1 MSMKSVFITII
12 LIASLFSAQA
22 QKISGKVANHDK
34 GDMDVVLTMFGFE
47 KLVKIG
53 TMSADGTLEIDLSDD
68 PSGTLSS
75 EEREFYID
83 KLAYGFQYVCGNPD
97 DFPEGEP
104 KIARDAGFI
113 ALWANDTWAGT
124 LFPVTDEKLRL
135 WMEDDGYNDAVE
147 GSFYKVLLVTE
158 DLELKKQCLN
168 WNYYAEKDVEVN
180 LEYDI
185 RLKKGLNLVEYQIQS
200 VFKTDPD
207 VRAAFPVKI
216 KMTNPVEIQSITWM
230 ANYFY

>member
-1 MSMKSVFITII
+1 MKRILCSII
-12 LIASLFSAQA
+12 LALFLFSVQA
-22 QKISGKVANHDK
+22 QIFSGKIAGHNK

-53 TMSADGTLEIDLSDD
+53 TLSAEGTLEINLSDD
-68 PSGTLSS
+68 PSGMLTN
-75 EEREFYID
+75 EDREFYID
-83 KLAYGFQYVCGNPD
+83 RLVYGFQYVCGNPD
-97 DFPEGEP
+97 DFPEGVP

-147 GSFYKVLLVTE
+147 ASFYKVLLVTE
-158 DLELKKQCLN
+158 DVELKKQCTN
-168 WNYYAEKDVEVN
+168 SDYYDGKNVEVN
-180 LEYDI
+180 LDYDI

-200 VFKTDPD
+200 VHKTDPD
-207 VRAAFPVKI
+207 VRAAFPDKV
-216 KMTNPVEIQSITWM
+216 KMTNPVESPLIMWM
-230 ANYFY
+230 ASYFY

>member
-1 MSMKSVFITII
+1 MKKISI
-12 LIASLFSAQA
+12 LILVAIVSFSALA
-22 QKISGKVANHDK
+22 QKYSGKLANHEK
-34 GDMDVVLTMFGFE
+34 GEMDVVLTIFGFE

-53 TMSADGTLEIDLSDD
+53 TLSADGTLEIDLSED
-68 PSGTLSS
+68 PSSMLTD

-83 KLAYGFQYVCGNPD
+83 RLVYGFQYVCGNPD

-124 LFPVTDEKLRL
+124 LFPVTEEKLRL

-147 GSFYKVLLVTE
+147 ASFYKVLLVTE
-158 DLELKKQCLN
+158 DVNLKKQCN
-168 WNYYAEKDVEVN
+168 NSDYYDGENVEVN

-200 VFKTDPD
+200 VYKTDPD
-207 VRAAFPVKI
+207 VRAAFPVKV
-216 KMTNPVEIQSITWM
+216 KMTNSDENPSIKWL
-230 ANYFY
+230 ASYFY

>member
-1 MSMKSVFITII
+1 MKVTFVF
-12 LIASLFSAQA
+12 LFSVMLFLAQG
-22 QKISGKVANHDK
+22 QTLTGKVANHEK
-34 GDMDVVLTMFGFE
+34 GDMDVVLTIFGFE

-53 TMSADGTLEIDLSDD
+53 TLSADGTLEIDLSDD
-68 PSGTLSS
+68 PSGMLTG

-83 KLAYGFQYVCGNPD
+83 RLVYGFQYVCGNPD

-158 DLELKKQCLN
+158 NVELKKQCN
-168 WNYYAEKDVEVN
+168 NYDYYDGKDVEVN
-180 LEYDI
+180 LDYDL
-185 RLKKGLNLVEYQIQS
+185 RLKKGLNLLEYQVQS

-207 VRAAFPVKI
+207 VRAAFPVKV
-216 KMTNPVEIQSITWM
+216 KMTNPADNPPIIWM
-230 ANYFY
+230 ASYFY

>member
-1 MSMKSVFITII
+1 MKRISI
-12 LIASLFSAQA
+12 LILVAMVSFSARA
-22 QKISGKVANHDK
+22 QKFSGKVADHNR
-34 GDMDVVLTMFGFE
+34 GDMDVVLTIFGFD

-53 TMSADGTLEIDLSDD
+53 TLSADGTLEIDLSED
-68 PSGTLSS
+68 PSGMLTD
-75 EEREFYID
+75 EEREFFID
-83 KLAYGFQYVCGNPD
+83 RLVWGFQYVCGNPD

-124 LFPVTDEKLRL
+124 LFPVTNEKLRL

-147 GSFYKVLLVTE
+147 ASFYKVLLVTE
-158 DLELKKQCLN
+158 DVDLTKQFTN
-168 WNYYAEKDVEVN
+168 SNFYDGENVKVD

-200 VFKTDPD
+200 VFKTDPE
-207 VRAAFPVKI
+207 VMAAFPVKV
-216 KMTNPVEIQSITWM
+216 KMTNPDENSPIRWM
-230 ANYFY
+230 ASYFY

>member
-1 MSMKSVFITII
+1 MKVNLTLMFVMVWTII
-12 LIASLFSAQA
+12 EAQTY
-22 QKISGKVANHDK
+22 SGKVANHEK
-34 GDMDVVLTMFGFE
+34 GDMDVVLTMFGFD

-53 TMSADGTLEIDLSDD
+53 TLSADGTLRIDLSAD
-68 PSGTLSS
+68 PSQTLTD
-75 EEREFYID
+75 EERGFYID
-83 KLAYGFQYVCGNPD
+83 RLAYGFQFVCGNPD

-113 ALWANDTWAGT
+113 ALWAKDAWAGT

-147 GSFYKVLLVTE
+147 ASFYKVLLVT
-158 DLELKKQCLN
+158 DDVKLQKKCSN
-168 WNYYAEKDVEVN
+168 FNYYEDKDVEVN

-185 RLKKGLNLVEYQIQS
+185 SLKKGLNLVEYQIQS

-207 VRAAFPVKI
+207 VRAAFPDKLKI
-216 KMTNPVEIQSITWM
+216 TNHAAAPAITWM
-230 ANYFY
+230 ASYFW

>member
-1 MSMKSVFITII
+1 MKRVSVLI
-12 LIASLFSAQA
+12 LLAVIVFFAKA
-22 QKISGKVANHDK
+22 QKFSGKVANHEK

-53 TMSADGTLEIDLSDD
+53 NLSADGTLEIDLSDD
-68 PSGTLSS
+68 PSGMLTD
-75 EEREFYID
+75 EDRDFYID
-83 KLAYGFQYVCGNPD
+83 RLVFGFQFVCGNPD

-135 WMEDDGYNDAVE
+135 WMEDDGYNDAVQA
-147 GSFYKVLLVTE
+147 SFYKVLLVTE
-158 DLELKKQCLN
+158 DVELQKQCSN
-168 WNYYAEKDVEVN
+168 SNTYDGKNVDVN
-180 LEYDI
+180 LEYNI
-185 RLKKGLNLVEYQIQS
+185 SLKKGLNLVEYQIQS

-207 VRAAFPVKI
+207 VRAAFPEKV
-216 KMTNPVEIQSITWM
+216 KMTNPDENPPIIWM
-230 ANYFY
+230 ASYFW

>member
-1 MSMKSVFITII
+1 MKSVFISII
-12 LIASLFSAQA
+12 LVASLFSAQA

-53 TMSADGTLEIDLSDD
+53 TLSADGTLEIDLSDD

-135 WMEDDGYNDAVE
+135 WMEDNGYNDAVE

-168 WNYYAEKDVEVN
+168 YDYYAEKDVDVN

-185 RLKKGLNLVEYQIQS
+185 RLKRGLNLVEYQIQS

-207 VRAAFPVKI
+207 VRAAFPVKVR
-216 KMTNPVEIQSITWM
+216 MTNPVEVPSILWM

>member
-1 MSMKSVFITII
+1 MRKATFTLMFLLTISI
-12 LIASLFSAQA
+12 VSAQTYSA
-22 QKISGKVANHDK
+22 KVANHEK
-34 GDMDVVLTMFGFE
+34 GDMDVVLTMFGFD

-53 TMSADGTLEIDLSDD
+53 KLSADGTLRIDLSAD
-68 PSGTLSS
+68 PAQTLTD
-75 EEREFYID
+75 EEKEFYID
-83 KLAYGFQYVCGNPD
+83 RLAYGFQFVCGNPD

-147 GSFYKVLLVTE
+147 ASFYKVLLVTE
-158 DLELKKQCLN
+158 DVKLQKKCSN
-168 WNYYAEKDVEVN
+168 FNFYDDKDVEVN

-185 RLKKGLNLVEYQIQS
+185 SLKKGLNLVEYQIQS
-200 VFKTDPD
+200 VFKTDPEI
-207 VRAAFPVKI
+207 RAAFPDKI
-216 KMTNPVEIQSITWM
+216 KITRHNAASPITWM
-230 ANYFY
+230 ASYFY

>member
-1 MSMKSVFITII
+1 MKKVSFLTILVAT
-12 LIASLFSAQA
+12 LISAQA
-22 QKISGKVANHDK
+22 QTFSGKVAGHDK
-34 GDMDVVLTMFGFE
+34 GEMDVVLTMFGFE

-53 TMSADGTLEIDLSDD
+53 TLSADGTLEIDLSED
-68 PSGTLSS
+68 PTGMLTD
-75 EEREFYID
+75 EDREFYID
-83 KLAYGFQYVCGNPD
+83 RLVYGFQYVCGNPD

-147 GSFYKVLLVTE
+147 ASFYKVLLVTE
-158 DLELKKQCLN
+158 DVELTKQCN
-168 WNYYAEKDVEVN
+168 NYDYYDEKDVEVN
-180 LEYDI
+180 LDYDI

-207 VRAAFPVKI
+207 VRAAFPTKV
-216 KMTNPVEIQSITWM
+216 KMTNHAENPPIIWM

>member
-1 MSMKSVFITII
+1 M
-12 LIASLFSAQA
+12 LFLAQG
-22 QKISGKVANHDK
+22 QTLTGKVANHEK
-34 GDMDVVLTMFGFE
+34 GDMDVVLTIFGFE

-53 TMSADGTLEIDLSDD
+53 TLSADGTLEIDLSDD
-68 PSGTLSS
+68 PSGMLTG

-83 KLAYGFQYVCGNPD
+83 RLVYGFQYVCGNPD

-158 DLELKKQCLN
+158 NVELKKQCN
-168 WNYYAEKDVEVN
+168 NYDYYDGKDVEVN
-180 LEYDI
+180 LDYDL
-185 RLKKGLNLVEYQIQS
+185 RLKKGLNLLEYQVQS

-207 VRAAFPVKI
+207 VRAAFPVKV
-216 KMTNPVEIQSITWM
+216 KMTNPADNPPIIWM
-230 ANYFY
+230 ASYFY